1 MSIFFKNR
9 RSRLYKHACI
19 FNDSTGS
26 TEGGR
31 IQYACCINTT
41 GAVGRRL
48 QHPVWRRDLIIEEVH
63 RISNSIP
70 FVADISMKRLH
81 HHVNGLHHYYGVE
94 GTTACQGS
102 SWIHSIRCHSSKTI
116 TTSLLIERMKQ
127 MEHLTR
133 FILDWSRRFDQ
144 SIQRSSAFPMH
155 HKSWRSSYSPV
166 TEPFSYK
173 SNNNNNFQVFVKPAT
188 T

>member
-1 MSIFFKNR
+1 M
-9 RSRLYKHACI
+9 HAYMYI
-19 FNDSTGS
+19 WTSNKIAGS
-26 TEGGR
+26 TARVEESSML
-31 IQYACCINTT
+31 AT
-41 GAVGRRL
+41 GAVGWRL
-48 QHPVWRRDLIIEEVH
+48 QHPECGRSMRSHCKEIHGISILIPLE
-63 RISNSIP
+63 
-70 FVADISMKRLH
+70 ADISMKRLH

-133 FILDWSRRFDQ
+133 FTLDWSRRFDQ
-144 SIQRSSAFPMH
+144 SIQRSSAFPIH

-173 SNNNNNFQVFVKPAT
+173 SNNNNNSKCLSSRLQPNHILT
-188 T
+188 